1 MVGGDIVDRLQRK
14 ELGLRG
20 VEFHQ
25 RDFLTSPILKN
36 IISVASNPPYSELQR
51 FCERS
56 CETASHR
63 VAIFT
68 RLARIAAAEDWLMRL
83 PLVRIYVCLPRPSVP
98 TGEHIIRGGYV
109 GGDRQEYCWLI
120 FDHRTPLGTAP
131 EVHWLNRDGGTS

>member
-51 FCERS
+51 FCERCVRDREPS
-56 CETASHR
+56 RRNLHPVGADR
-63 VAIFT
+63 
-68 RLARIAAAEDWLMRL
+68 RGRGLAHAAAIGPHLCVLAATFGPYR
-83 PLVRIYVCLPRPSVP
+83 
-98 TGEHIIRGGYV
+98 
-109 GGDRQEYCWLI
+109 
-120 FDHRTPLGTAP
+120 
-131 EVHWLNRDGGTS
+131 